1 MPNINE
7 KEVQENEPKLTI
19 QENTKKNKISSI
31 KIDKPQPKE
40 PSFVD
45 VIEEERQ
52 IYAKAYKNS
61 ETRFRISRII
71 LIILAIASVI
81 LIFQK
86 PMVCKIIAY
95 VCLGLAVVVV
105 IVFAI
110 LNKRTAAPNSK
121 GFLIKSLVAMDRKIF
136 ADGKYSEIVY
146 EPNLKI
152 NKDVVE
158 LNGVYKSITDVISR
172 NVIFGKYDEHS
183 FNSFECA
190 LISGKGKGRKSLF
203 VGKIIETPNNLHFT
217 GRYLL
222 TISNDSNID
231 SPNNIEDLVE
241 LSKDGK
247 FQILGSKD
255 SDYKTE
261 LGLQN
266 ISRIKSLNCNKEI
279 LKITFC
285 IHAGKTTVYLSCSDD
300 LNKISLENKMDPKPI
315 NEYSKFQ
322 LSLMEVLATLAK

>member
-7 KEVQENEPKLTI
+7 KPAQENEPKLTI

-31 KIDKPQPKE
+31 KIEKPQQND

-52 IYAKAYKNS
+52 VYAKAYKSS
-61 ETRFRISRII
+61 ETRFKISRII
-71 LIILAIASVI
+71 LILLALASAI

-86 PMVCKIIAY
+86 PKVCQIIAY

-121 GFLIKSLVAMDRKIF
+121 GFLTKSLVAMDKKIF
-136 ADGKYSEIVY
+136 ADGKYNEIVY

-158 LNGVYKSITDVISR
+158 LNGVYKSISDIISR

-190 LISGKGKGRKSLF
+190 LISGKGKARRSLF
-203 VGKIIETPNNLHFT
+203 VGRVIEMPNNLHFT

-222 TISNDSNID
+222 SVSANGNID
-231 SPNNIEDLVE
+231 TPNNIEDLVE
-241 LSKDGK
+241 LHKDGK
-247 FQILGSKD
+247 FEVLGEKD
-255 SDYKTE
+255 SDYKTDI
-261 LGLQN
+261 GLQN
-266 ISRIKSLNCNKEI
+266 ISKIKSLSCNKEI
-279 LKITFC
+279 LKISFC
-285 IHAGKTTVYLSCSDD
+285 IHAGKTTVYLSTSDD
-300 LNKISLENKMDPKPI
+300 LNKISLENKMDAKPI
-315 NEYSKFQ
+315 NDYSKFQ
-322 LSLMEVLATLAK
+322 LSLMEVLAELAK